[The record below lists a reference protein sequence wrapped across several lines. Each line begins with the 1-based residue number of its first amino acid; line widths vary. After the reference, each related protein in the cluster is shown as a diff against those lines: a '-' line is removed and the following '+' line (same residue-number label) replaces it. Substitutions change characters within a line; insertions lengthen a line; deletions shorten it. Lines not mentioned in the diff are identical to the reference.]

1 MELEYWN
8 NELEYQNTPYEH
20 GKGIKMR
27 EYVMKQI
34 KFVKKVNDLW
44 NWLGA
49 AKEDSLRNGDIRKE

>member
-1 MELEYWN
+1 
-8 NELEYQNTPYEH
+8 
-20 GKGIKMR
+20 MR